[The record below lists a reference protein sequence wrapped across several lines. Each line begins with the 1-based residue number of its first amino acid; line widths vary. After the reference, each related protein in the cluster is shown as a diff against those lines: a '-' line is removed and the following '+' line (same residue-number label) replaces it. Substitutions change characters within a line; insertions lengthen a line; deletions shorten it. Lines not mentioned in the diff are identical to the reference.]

1 MVVLGAATKVESAEE
16 LAAWFAP
23 LCDDADH
30 LAKVSATAKDYTAK
44 NQGATALF
52 MKIAFAKE

>member
-1 MVVLGAATKVESAEE
+1 M
-16 LAAWFAP
+16 WFAP
-23 LCDDADH
+23 LRDDAEY

-52 MKIAFAKE
+52 MKIAFTEE